1 MFENRNGEMDMYRK
15 LRQGMVLCLV
25 WVVIMLT
32 ACDAGLAG
40 GQETADGETYSDGQ
54 IMVIVAT
61 ERNRYRELYTDQI
74 WEVEVDGNGTTFQ
87 TYLLNEIRDFIT
99 ELKMMNL
106 LADEKGVRL
115 TGQEKEQMQELAHQ
129 YYETLTEEDLQY
141 IGAGEEEIER
151 LYEQYDRAN
160 KLVEELTKDVNLE
173 ISDSEARV
181 ITVQEIIVSDE
192 ETAKQLHEMVMA
204 EGADFASLARSYSEE
219 ETVERQVGRGESE
232 KDYEDIVFWLEEGQ
246 ISDVIEQDGRYYVV
260 KVIDDYDEEATQER
274 KDRLALQRKNQ
285 AFRRIYDEFAVRSQA
300 EIESRIWDGSVI
312 HEGEDSTTTAFF
324 TMYQEYRNP

>member
-1 MFENRNGEMDMYRK
+1 MI
-15 LRQGMVLCLV
+15 LCLV
-25 WVVIMLT
+25 WMVIMLT
-32 ACDAGLAG
+32 ACGAGLAG

-74 WEVEVDGNGTTFQ
+74 WEVEVDEDGTTFR

-129 YYETLTEEDLQY
+129 YYETLTEEDIQY
-141 IGAGEEEIER
+141 IGASEEEIER

-181 ITVQEIIVSDE
+181 ITVQEIVVSDE
-192 ETAKQLHEMVMA
+192 ETANQLHEMVMA
-204 EGADFASLARSYSEE
+204 EGADFASLARTYSEE

-246 ISDVIEQDGRYYVV
+246 ISDVIEQDGRYSIV

-285 AFRRIYDEFAVRSQA
+285 AFRRIYDEFAARSQT

-312 HEGEDSTTTAFF
+312 HEGEASTTTAFF

>member
-1 MFENRNGEMDMYRK
+1 MI
-15 LRQGMVLCLV
+15 LCLV
-25 WVVIMLT
+25 WVVIALT
-32 ACDAGLAG
+32 ACGAGPAG
-40 GQETADGETYSDGQ
+40 RQEAADSNTYSDGQ

-74 WEVEVDGNGTTFQ
+74 WEVQVDEDGTIFR
-87 TYLLNEIRDFIT
+87 TYLLKEIRDFIT
-99 ELKMMNL
+99 ELKLMNL
-106 LADEKGVRL
+106 LADERGVRL
-115 TGQEKEQMQELAHQ
+115 TGQEKEQMQELASQ
-129 YYETLTEEDLQY
+129 YYETLTKEDLQY
-141 IGAGEEEIER
+141 MGVNEEEVEQ

-181 ITVQEIIVSDE
+181 ITVQEIIVSEE
-192 ETAKQLHEMVMA
+192 ETAAQLYEMAMA

-219 ETVERQVGRGESE
+219 ETVERQIGRGESD
-232 KDYEDIVFWLEEGQ
+232 KTYEDIVFWLEEGQ
-246 ISDVIEQDGRYYVV
+246 VSDVIMQDGRYYIV
-260 KVIDDYDEEATQER
+260 KVIDDYDEQATQER

-285 AFRRIYDEFAVRSQA
+285 AFRRIYDEFAARTRV
-300 EIESRIWDGSVI
+300 EIESGIWDGPVI